1 MEFPPPPPPERS
13 KRLHNFTLPYLRWGQ
28 QRFLRCVKLPS
39 SSSSSPSPD
48 RANHGS
54 PSLPGAGGGGE
65 SAQPKVSALG
75 NGDAAAARPWNLR
88 TRRAACNEPGG
99 GDEPTTTTTTRMII
113 TNEIGGVKRGG
124 GDGSEKLKFSVCLLR
139 EEIEEDFT
147 ALIGKKPPR
156 RPKKR
161 PRLVQKQMNVLYY
174 KLPSFFFMVLDQASY
189 NNISPCPKFQ
199 TASFLSAKRTIMI
212 FAESSHQRIS
222 FAGDLGQSDKALTIE
237 QQPSGL
243 VRRDTTLLDSDF
255 EFHTSRSFDS
265 SPADEI
271 FADGMILPFQATSSM
286 LKRRYKYELPPI
298 VSSIPPPP
306 PPPLPLPS
314 PQQSRKYCQKET
326 PVVET
331 SSKSF
336 WSFSR
341 SSSLNCDIKKSLIC
355 SFPRLTR
362 SISTGSVMNSKR
374 AMLRD
379 VDKHSSLRHGGA
391 PRPQPDPSSCPPS
404 SCCSSY
410 QFRPQKQSGKNSCS
424 SRGGSFRITPVIGG
438 PSPSGLGSILRLSK
452 DKKTKNT
459 K

>member
-1 MEFPPPPPPERS
+1 MQLSATF
-13 KRLHNFTLPYLRWGQ
+13 FTVQTKIPFTTC
-28 QRFLRCVKLPS
+28 QR
-39 SSSSSPSPD
+39 
-48 RANHGS
+48 
-54 PSLPGAGGGGE
+54 
-65 SAQPKVSALG
+65 
-75 NGDAAAARPWNLR
+75 
-88 TRRAACNEPGG
+88 
-99 GDEPTTTTTTRMII
+99 
-113 TNEIGGVKRGG
+113 
-124 GDGSEKLKFSVCLLR
+124 
-139 EEIEEDFT
+139 
-147 ALIGKKPPR
+147 
-156 RPKKR
+156 
-161 PRLVQKQMNVLYY
+161 
-174 KLPSFFFMVLDQASY
+174 
-189 NNISPCPKFQ
+189 FQ
-199 TASFLSAKRTIMI
+199 TASFFFLLAKRTVMI

-243 VRRDTTLLDSDF
+243 VRRDTTLLDSEF

-286 LKRRYKYELPPI
+286 PKRRYKYELPPI

-306 PPPLPLPS
+306 PPPPPLPS

-410 QFRPQKQSGKNSCS
+410 H
-424 SRGGSFRITPVIGG
+424 FRITPVIGG

>member
-1 MEFPPPPPPERS
+1 
-13 KRLHNFTLPYLRWGQ
+13 
-28 QRFLRCVKLPS
+28 
-39 SSSSSPSPD
+39 
-48 RANHGS
+48 
-54 PSLPGAGGGGE
+54 
-65 SAQPKVSALG
+65 
-75 NGDAAAARPWNLR
+75 
-88 TRRAACNEPGG
+88 
-99 GDEPTTTTTTRMII
+99 
-113 TNEIGGVKRGG
+113 
-124 GDGSEKLKFSVCLLR
+124 
-139 EEIEEDFT
+139 
-147 ALIGKKPPR
+147 
-156 RPKKR
+156 
-161 PRLVQKQMNVLYY
+161 
-174 KLPSFFFMVLDQASY
+174 
-189 NNISPCPKFQ
+189 
-199 TASFLSAKRTIMI
+199 MI

-237 QQPSGL
+237 PQQQQPSTGL

-271 FADGMILPFQATSSM
+271 FADGMILPFQVTAASSM
-286 LKRRYKYELPPI
+286 PKRRYKYELPPI
-298 VSSIPPPP
+298 VSAPSSSSSLLPP
-306 PPPLPLPS
+306 PPPLPS
-314 PQQSRKYCQKET
+314 PRDKET
-326 PVVET
+326 HGRANSDSEADK

-391 PRPQPDPSSCPPS
+391 PRPGPDPSSHLSSSSCPPS

-410 QFRPQKQSGKNSCS
+410 QFRPQKHTGKNSG
-424 SRGGSFRITPVIGG
+424 SRGGSFRITPVIGS
-438 PSPSGLGSILRLSK
+438 PSPFGLGSILRLSK
-452 DKKTKNT
+452 DKKTKN

>member
-1 MEFPPPPPPERS
+1 
-13 KRLHNFTLPYLRWGQ
+13 
-28 QRFLRCVKLPS
+28 
-39 SSSSSPSPD
+39 
-48 RANHGS
+48 
-54 PSLPGAGGGGE
+54 
-65 SAQPKVSALG
+65 
-75 NGDAAAARPWNLR
+75 
-88 TRRAACNEPGG
+88 
-99 GDEPTTTTTTRMII
+99 
-113 TNEIGGVKRGG
+113 
-124 GDGSEKLKFSVCLLR
+124 
-139 EEIEEDFT
+139 
-147 ALIGKKPPR
+147 
-156 RPKKR
+156 
-161 PRLVQKQMNVLYY
+161 
-174 KLPSFFFMVLDQASY
+174 
-189 NNISPCPKFQ
+189 
-199 TASFLSAKRTIMI
+199 MI

-243 VRRDTTLLDSDF
+243 VRRDTTLLDSEF

>member
-1 MEFPPPPPPERS
+1 
-13 KRLHNFTLPYLRWGQ
+13 
-28 QRFLRCVKLPS
+28 
-39 SSSSSPSPD
+39 
-48 RANHGS
+48 
-54 PSLPGAGGGGE
+54 
-65 SAQPKVSALG
+65 
-75 NGDAAAARPWNLR
+75 
-88 TRRAACNEPGG
+88 
-99 GDEPTTTTTTRMII
+99 
-113 TNEIGGVKRGG
+113 
-124 GDGSEKLKFSVCLLR
+124 
-139 EEIEEDFT
+139 
-147 ALIGKKPPR
+147 
-156 RPKKR
+156 
-161 PRLVQKQMNVLYY
+161 
-174 KLPSFFFMVLDQASY
+174 
-189 NNISPCPKFQ
+189 
-199 TASFLSAKRTIMI
+199 MI
-212 FAESSHQRIS
+212 FPESSHQRIS

-237 QQPSGL
+237 QQQQPSGV
-243 VRRDTTLLDSDF
+243 VRRDTTLLDSEF

-286 LKRRYKYELPPI
+286 PKRRYKYELPPI

-306 PPPLPLPS
+306 PPPPPLPS
-314 PQQSRKYCQKET
+314 PQQSRKYCHKET
-326 PVVET
+326 PVAET

-391 PRPQPDPSSCPPS
+391 PRPQTDPSACPPS

-410 QFRPQKQSGKNSCS
+410 Q
-424 SRGGSFRITPVIGG
+424 
-438 PSPSGLGSILRLSK
+438 SGLGSILRLSK

>member
-1 MEFPPPPPPERS
+1 
-13 KRLHNFTLPYLRWGQ
+13 
-28 QRFLRCVKLPS
+28 
-39 SSSSSPSPD
+39 
-48 RANHGS
+48 
-54 PSLPGAGGGGE
+54 
-65 SAQPKVSALG
+65 
-75 NGDAAAARPWNLR
+75 
-88 TRRAACNEPGG
+88 
-99 GDEPTTTTTTRMII
+99 
-113 TNEIGGVKRGG
+113 
-124 GDGSEKLKFSVCLLR
+124 
-139 EEIEEDFT
+139 
-147 ALIGKKPPR
+147 
-156 RPKKR
+156 
-161 PRLVQKQMNVLYY
+161 
-174 KLPSFFFMVLDQASY
+174 
-189 NNISPCPKFQ
+189 
-199 TASFLSAKRTIMI
+199 MI

-237 QQPSGL
+237 QQQQPSGV
-243 VRRDTTLLDSDF
+243 VRRDTTLLDSEF

-286 LKRRYKYELPPI
+286 PKRRYKYELPPI

-306 PPPLPLPS
+306 TPPPLPS

-326 PVVET
+326 PVAET
-331 SSKSF
+331 SSSKSF

-391 PRPQPDPSSCPPS
+391 PRPQADPSSCPPS

>member
-1 MEFPPPPPPERS
+1 MKPFY
-13 KRLHNFTLPYLRWGQ
+13 FGFFYL
-28 QRFLRCVKLPS
+28 
-39 SSSSSPSPD
+39 
-48 RANHGS
+48 
-54 PSLPGAGGGGE
+54 
-65 SAQPKVSALG
+65 
-75 NGDAAAARPWNLR
+75 
-88 TRRAACNEPGG
+88 
-99 GDEPTTTTTTRMII
+99 
-113 TNEIGGVKRGG
+113 
-124 GDGSEKLKFSVCLLR
+124 
-139 EEIEEDFT
+139 
-147 ALIGKKPPR
+147 
-156 RPKKR
+156 
-161 PRLVQKQMNVLYY
+161 
-174 KLPSFFFMVLDQASY
+174 VLDQASY

-286 LKRRYKYELPPI
+286 PKRRYKYELPPI
-298 VSSIPPPP
+298 VSTPSSSSIPPPP
-306 PPPLPLPS
+306 PPPPPPLPS

-326 PVVET
+326 PVAET

-341 SSSLNCDIKKSLIC
+341 SSSLSCDIKKSLIC

-379 VDKHSSLRHGGA
+379 IDKHSSLRHGA
-391 PRPQPDPSSCPPS
+391 PRPHADPSSCPPS
-404 SCCSSY
+404 TCCSSY
-410 QFRPQKQSGKNSCS
+410 QFRPQKQSGKNSGS

-438 PSPSGLGSILRLSK
+438 PSPFGLGSILRLSK
-452 DKKTKNT
+452 EKKNKN

>member
-1 MEFPPPPPPERS
+1 MCVLLFCCFNGLMVC
-13 KRLHNFTLPYLRWGQ
+13 RLC
-28 QRFLRCVKLPS
+28 FLDS
-39 SSSSSPSPD
+39 
-48 RANHGS
+48 
-54 PSLPGAGGGGE
+54 
-65 SAQPKVSALG
+65 
-75 NGDAAAARPWNLR
+75 
-88 TRRAACNEPGG
+88 
-99 GDEPTTTTTTRMII
+99 
-113 TNEIGGVKRGG
+113 
-124 GDGSEKLKFSVCLLR
+124 
-139 EEIEEDFT
+139 
-147 ALIGKKPPR
+147 
-156 RPKKR
+156 
-161 PRLVQKQMNVLYY
+161 
-174 KLPSFFFMVLDQASY
+174 
-189 NNISPCPKFQ
+189 
-199 TASFLSAKRTIMI
+199 KRTIMI

-237 QQPSGL
+237 QQQQPSGV
-243 VRRDTTLLDSDF
+243 VRRDTTLLDSEF

-286 LKRRYKYELPPI
+286 PKRRYKYELPPI

-306 PPPLPLPS
+306 PPPPPLPS

-326 PVVET
+326 PVAET

-391 PRPQPDPSSCPPS
+391 PRPQADPSSCPPS
-404 SCCSSY
+404 SCYSSY